1 MKLFILI
8 CICITGTSNLA
19 HAIDGGRILTET
31 SSDKP
36 IPGSDELPIQYLG
49 PELPDRW
56 APDGHL
62 MYSPGVQNFQI
73 SSAVIMLSKPPIVF
87 SRERLEFK
95 ENAHSCIKNGF
106 WYVIYMNPDSLYKVV
121 HLECDLAV

>member
-1 MKLFILI
+1 MRRKMTLFILI
-8 CICITGTSNLA
+8 CICVAGTSNPAYAIDDA
-19 HAIDGGRILTET
+19 HASKVT

-49 PELPDRW
+49 PGWARDR
-56 APDGHL
+56 HL

-73 SSAVIMLSKPPIVF
+73 SRAVIMLSKPPIVF

-95 ENAHSCIKNGF
+95 KNAHSCIKNGF
-106 WYVIYMNPDSLYKVV
+106 WYVIYVNPDSLYKVV

>member
-1 MKLFILI
+1 MTLFILI
-8 CICITGTSNLA
+8 CITGTLNPAYAIDDA
-19 HAIDGGRILTET
+19 HASKVT

-36 IPGSDELPIQYLG
+36 IPGSDELPRQYLG
-49 PELPDRW
+49 PGLPDRW
-56 APDGHL
+56 VPDGHL

-73 SSAVIMLSKPPIVF
+73 SRAVIMLSKPPIVF

-95 ENAHSCIKNGF
+95 KNAHSCIKNGF
-106 WYVIYMNPDSLYKVV
+106 WYVIYVDLDSLYKVV